1 MEVVFLKDVK
11 GQGKKGEVKKVSDG
25 YGMNF
30 LINKGYA
37 IKATES
43 ALKTLDRQNKE
54 EQALEEKQIQ
64 GAEILKKKIEKIIL
78 KISVKTGEHD
88 KVFGSISTKVLASE
102 LEKINFKI
110 DKKKIKLDG
119 SISSLGF
126 HNVEIELHK
135 KVIATL
141 KVELTKK

>member
-37 IKATES
+37 VRATDA
-43 ALKTLDRQNKE
+43 ALKVLDRQNKE
-54 EQALEEKQIQ
+54 AEALEEQQIKE
-64 GAEILKKKIEKIIL
+64 AEQLKNKLEKLTL
-78 KISVKTGEHD
+78 KISVKTGDQD
-88 KVFGSISTKVLASE
+88 KVFGSVSTKVLTEE
-102 LEKINFKI
+102 LSKLNIKI
-110 DKKKIKLDG
+110 DKKKFKLENP
-119 SISSLGF
+119 ICTLGF

-135 KVIATL
+135 KVTAIL
-141 KVELTKK
+141 RVELIKK